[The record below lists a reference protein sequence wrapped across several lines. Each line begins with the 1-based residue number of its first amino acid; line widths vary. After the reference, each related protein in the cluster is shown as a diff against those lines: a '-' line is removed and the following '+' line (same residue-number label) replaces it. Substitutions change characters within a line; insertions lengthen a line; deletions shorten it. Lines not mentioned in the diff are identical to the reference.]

1 MTSRRHVP
9 GPDDL
14 VAAARAVGVRD
25 ERVLDAI
32 RSTPR
37 EAFVPRRYS
46 GIAYAD
52 EPVPIPH
59 GQVTSQPSLIAAMV
73 AALELTG
80 AENVLEVG
88 TGYGYQTALLAR
100 LAAQVISIDVWPD
113 LVARARDNLAAQG
126 IGNAVV
132 IEGDGSQ
139 GVPGHAPF
147 EAIIV
152 SAAFPT
158 VPPPLA
164 DQLAVGGRL
173 VQPLG
178 PGGGEDVVVHQRTA
192 TGLTRRR
199 VLTRACFVRL
209 RGRYGYPPAPR

>member
-1 MTSRRHVP
+1 LRDIP

-14 VAAARAVGVRD
+14 VGAARAAGVGD
-25 ERVLDAI
+25 HRVLGAI

-37 EAFVPRRYS
+37 EAFVPARFAA
-46 GIAYAD
+46 IAYSD
-52 EPVPIPH
+52 EPVPITH
-59 GQVTSQPSLIAAMV
+59 GQTTSQPSLIAAMV
-73 AALELTG
+73 AALDLAGTER
-80 AENVLEVG
+80 VLEVG

-100 LAAQVISIDVWPD
+100 LAAQVISIDMWPD
-113 LVARARDNLAAQG
+113 MVAQARDNLAAQG

-139 GVPGHAPF
+139 GAPGYAPF
-147 EAIIV
+147 DAIIV

-164 DQLAVGGRL
+164 DQLVAGGRL

-178 PGGGEDVVVHQRTA
+178 PGGSEDVIVHQRTA
-192 TGLTRRR
+192 SGLSRGR
-199 VLTRACFVRL
+199 VLTSASFVRL
-209 RGRYGYPPAPR
+209 RGRYGYPP